1 MFSVIYR
8 SEKMQLLVGVQK
20 RGAEVGKQSSLLES
34 FSTVTFLESRSSTNL
49 TKFLEIVLSK
59 FETRHENHCKVL
71 PISFCLKNL
80 NWRASVK
87 TVSQ

>member
-20 RGAEVGKQSSLLES
+20 RGTEVGKHPSLFESSS
-34 FSTVTFLESRSSTNL
+34 FLESRSSTNF
-49 TKFLEIVLSK
+49 TKFFEIFFSK
-59 FETRHENHCKVL
+59 TETRRETHCKVL
-71 PISFCLKNL
+71 LISFCLKNL

-87 TVSQ
+87 KVSQL